1 MVQDYSDIVLTDH
14 AQEKDLPEFEIENIL
29 EKGQGQLFHD
39 RKHDSWA
46 RVKKKTVVIYDVEE
60 DKAVVITAYRNNNP
74 TKFSSNRFK
83 EVRTME
89 V

>member
-1 MVQDYSDIVLTDH
+1 MMENYSDIVLTDH
-14 AQEKDLPEFEIENIL
+14 ALEKDLPEFEIENIL
-29 EKGQGQLFHD
+29 EKGQGRLFRD

-46 RVKKKTVVIYDVEE
+46 RVKKKTVVVYDVED

-74 TKFSSNRFK
+74 TQFSSNRFK
-83 EVRTME
+83 EVRSME